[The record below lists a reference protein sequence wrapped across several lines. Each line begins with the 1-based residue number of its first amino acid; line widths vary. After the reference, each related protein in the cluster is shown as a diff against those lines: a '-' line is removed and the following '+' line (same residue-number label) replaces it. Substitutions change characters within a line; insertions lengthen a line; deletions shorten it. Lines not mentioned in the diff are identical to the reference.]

1 MDGATSTASLD
12 ADAAAWLGGVMESD
26 AGAEPEQRAEAL
38 TARFDGADAETLLR
52 LALTLY
58 KGRIAL
64 VSSFGAESA
73 VLLHM
78 VAQIDPSTPVIFL
91 DTGRLFA
98 QTMLYR
104 NELARRLGLTDVR
117 TAQPHSWRLAQE
129 DPERLLSY
137 RDPDLCCWIRKVE
150 PLDEALT
157 PFSAWITGRKRSQS
171 STRAQLA
178 PFEAE
183 AGRIKVNPLASWSS
197 RDVAAYLERHNL
209 PPHPLVA
216 EGYPSIGCVPCTTR
230 VKAGEDARA
239 GRWRGSAKIECG
251 IHKQP
256 SEKLGSGI

>member
-1 MDGATSTASLD
+1 MDSATSTAGFD
-12 ADAAAWLGGVMESD
+12 EEAAAWLGGVMEND
-26 AGAEPEQRAEAL
+26 ATTEPEQRAEEL

-117 TAQPHSWRLAQE
+117 TAQPHAWRLAQE
-129 DPERLLSY
+129 DPDRLLSY

-171 STRAQLA
+171 ATRAQLA

-183 AGRIKVNPLASWSS
+183 GGRIKVNPLAAWSS
-197 RDVAAYLERHNL
+197 RDVAAYLERHKL
-209 PPHPLVA
+209 PAHPLVA
-216 EGYPSIGCVPCTTR
+216 EGYPSIGCVPCTSR

-239 GRWRGSAKIECG
+239 GRWRGSGKIECG

-256 SEKLGSGI
+256 TEKLGSGI